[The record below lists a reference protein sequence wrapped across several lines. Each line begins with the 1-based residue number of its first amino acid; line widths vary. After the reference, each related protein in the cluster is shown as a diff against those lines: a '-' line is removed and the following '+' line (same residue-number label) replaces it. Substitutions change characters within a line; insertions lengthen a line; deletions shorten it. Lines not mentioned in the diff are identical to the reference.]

1 MIFFSPDLPVSNP
14 YDQLYALNKAD
25 QLDNKQNLVQ
35 NIPAKFDIPED
46 DDIDD
51 DDDSNMQG
59 NNDLVSPNK
68 SQRAKLQVKFVA
80 DGNQKI
86 VDFKNLGK
94 KRHS

>member
-1 MIFFSPDLPVSNP
+1 MQVKYLHNMVI
-14 YDQLYALNKAD
+14 
-25 QLDNKQNLVQ
+25 
-35 NIPAKFDIPED
+35 D
-46 DDIDD
+46 DDDDGDDDD
-51 DDDSNMQG
+51 DDDSNMPG